1 MFFENSNFQPS
12 ISCFSIDII
21 LLKRSVEKGKL
32 NIVTKSTLQKIA
44 EGDKTAVQ
52 TCLDQYG
59 GLVWSL
65 ARRML
70 SNKDDAEDAVQ
81 EIFVEI
87 WKNAAR
93 FDASKSSET
102 TFIAV
107 IARRR
112 LIDRLRKI
120 DRQPITDSFED
131 MVTEPIGKDGKEIHL
146 SIEAKKVAKVV
157 NKLNPNQRK
166 VLHLSIIEGFTHS
179 EISRALDM
187 PLGTVKT
194 HARRGLIEV
203 RNAFADESKN
213 LKREVSA

>member
-1 MFFENSNFQPS
+1 M
-12 ISCFSIDII
+12 
-21 LLKRSVEKGKL
+21 
-32 NIVTKSTLQKIA
+32 TKSILQKIA

-70 SNKDDAEDAVQ
+70 PNKDDAEDAVQ

-87 WKNAAR
+87 WKNAVR

-131 MVTEPIGKDGKEIHL
+131 MLTEPIGKDGKEIHL

-157 NKLNPNQRK
+157 NELNPNQRK
-166 VLHLSIIEGFTHS
+166 VLHLSIVEGFTYS